1 MISQRHL
8 VELPADYVSG
18 AIESRS
24 SETYCLVDVI
34 PWVFQRGMVFDQEPS
49 EHCPTECRCNN
60 GGSCERT
67 FPSLRHAPPL
77 LLFQMVPYSEKIQD
91 WYVFLGIWCFRPFG
105 SEAAP
110 SGRGLKTD
118 GDDSASTSTMSKKVI
133 LGLLQQKSNDLNQCQ
148 CKNKVLRQTIRRQRE
163 K

>member
-1 MISQRHL
+1 
-8 VELPADYVSG
+8 
-18 AIESRS
+18 
-24 SETYCLVDVI
+24 
-34 PWVFQRGMVFDQEPS
+34 
-49 EHCPTECRCNN
+49 
-60 GGSCERT
+60 
-67 FPSLRHAPPL
+67 
-77 LLFQMVPYSEKIQD
+77 MVPYSEKIQD

-163 K
+163 KLSCLKGLRVGTNSLLSLQLVTDLIQLARLALG